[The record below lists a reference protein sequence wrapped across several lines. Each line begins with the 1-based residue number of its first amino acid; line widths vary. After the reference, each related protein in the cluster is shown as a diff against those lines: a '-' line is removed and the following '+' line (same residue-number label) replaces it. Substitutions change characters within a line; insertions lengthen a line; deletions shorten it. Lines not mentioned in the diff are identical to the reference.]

1 MLIGVA
7 LAADAFTKG
16 LSIFKDPKRERL
28 GLLVIVISIVL
39 LLSSTLFYL
48 HAFMQDSKRT
58 TSIEAWVKDY
68 LDAKK
73 ESEPL
78 DLAIGRL
85 DSALKTQEPLSAARE
100 DAFASLWLLA
110 LAAAASCTALLAEP

>member
-1 MLIGVA
+1 MA